1 MVKFEVPSADTPG
14 FLRRQKKLM
23 EFIACP
29 DDSPDKW
36 GLLAVMLIDYV
47 VKPTDSDE
55 AEKAIWDMSENEYS
69 DVLALISKQGEV
81 SKNK

>member
-36 GLLAVMLIDYV
+36 ELLATMLMEYV
-47 VKPTDSDE
+47 VEPEGSDE
-55 AEKAIWDMSENEYS
+55 AEKAIWDMSEKEYE
-69 DVLALISKQGEV
+69 DAMTLISSQGEV
-81 SKNK
+81 PKNK

>member
-36 GLLAVMLIDYV
+36 ELMVAMLMDYV
-47 VKPTDSDE
+47 VEPKDKAE
-55 AEKAIWDMSENEYS
+55 AEQAIWDLSEKEYS
-69 DVLALISKQGEV
+69 DTLELISNQGEV
-81 SKNK
+81 SPNI